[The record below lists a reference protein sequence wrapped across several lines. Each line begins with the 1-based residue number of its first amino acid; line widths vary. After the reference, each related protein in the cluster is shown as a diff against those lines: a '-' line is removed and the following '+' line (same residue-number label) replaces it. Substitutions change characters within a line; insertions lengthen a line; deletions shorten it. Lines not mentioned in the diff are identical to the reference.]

1 MEWNKLLSNQRPGKH
16 ASPHDP
22 RRSAFEQDFDR
33 IIFSH
38 PFRRLQD
45 KTQVHPLPDDDFV
58 HTRLTHSL
66 EVSSVGRSLGKMVG
80 QVILDRYNLDKF
92 TLHDFGAIVGAAA
105 LCHDIGNPPFGH
117 SGEEAISEFYR
128 HGQGSSYVSYLSA
141 DQQEDLRN
149 FEGNAQG
156 FRLLN
161 KKSYQGLQLTSAT
174 LAAFTKYPRP
184 ALLENRDKAR
194 RSQKKFGYYHSEFE
208 RFTEVTAATGMTN
221 LSDGVWLRHPL
232 AFLVEAADD
241 ICYHLIDL
249 EDGCRLNLVS
259 YEQTVELYR
268 SILRERFHAEKL
280 SQIPSQEER
289 IGTLRALSIG
299 VLIEECSALF
309 LDTEKAILSGDFDA
323 SLTDVIPSADV
334 LGEIIRISVKNIYRC
349 KDVVETEIA
358 GFEVLPGL
366 LEKICDSAVAC
377 YHAEDSTTG
386 RKAILRLLPP
396 DINREMEQAAD
407 LYELLML
414 CNDFVSGLTDSHAIH
429 LYRKIKGISLPG

>member
-1 MEWNKLLSNQRPGKH
+1 MNWTTLLSNQRAGR
-16 ASPHDP
+16 STSVHDP

-80 QVILDRYNLDKF
+80 QVLTERYALGDY

-117 SGEEAISEFYR
+117 SGEEAISEYYR
-128 HGQGSSYVSYLSA
+128 LGPGKKYA
-141 DQQEDLRN
+141 DRLAPEEWADLTN

-161 KKSYQGLQLTSAT
+161 KPSYQGLQLTAAT

-184 ALLENRDKAR
+184 SLIAERDPAR
-194 RSQKKFGYYHSEFE
+194 RSQKKFGYYHADRK
-208 RFTEVTAATGMTN
+208 RFKEVANATGMEA
-221 LSDGVWLRHPL
+221 LSEGIYMRHPL

-249 EDGCRLNLVS
+249 EDGCRMRLVS
-259 YEQTVELYR
+259 YKDTVELYR
-268 SILRERFHAEKL
+268 LILKDRFNAEKL
-280 SQIPSQEER
+280 ERIPSAEER

-299 VLIEECSALF
+299 VLIEECTRLF
-309 LDTEKAILSGDFDA
+309 LDTEKEICDGSFDQ
-323 SLTDVIPSADV
+323 SLADEIPSADV
-334 LGEIIRISVKNIYRC
+334 LGEIIRISVAQIYRSP
-349 KDVVETEIA
+349 KVVDTEVA

-366 LEKICDSAVAC
+366 LDKICDSAVAC
-377 YHAEDSTTG
+377 YVEGQSTTG
-386 RKAILRLLPP
+386 RKAVLRLLPE
-396 DINREMEQAAD
+396 DVIREMKDAPD
-407 LYELLML
+407 LYTLLML
-414 CNDFVSGLTDSHAIH
+414 CNDYVSGLTDTHAIH